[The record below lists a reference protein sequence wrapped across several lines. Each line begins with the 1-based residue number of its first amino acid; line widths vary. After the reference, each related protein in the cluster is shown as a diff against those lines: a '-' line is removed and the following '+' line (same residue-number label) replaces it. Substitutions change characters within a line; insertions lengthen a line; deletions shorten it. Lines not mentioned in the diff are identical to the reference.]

1 MKFTKI
7 DDSNFMMYAIKH
19 YDNPQCKNMEEFYE
33 DLSRIIY
40 IKRLFNKYLNTGDLK
55 EQLILNHIITFYNV
69 FGIEAAT
76 RILFTKID
84 VKYFSLLKTFILYLN
99 YIKPDHDYK
108 EWGLELI
115 SVPLEINVVGKLR
128 KANQ

>member
-84 VKYFSLLKTFILYLN
+84 IKYFSLLKTFILYLN

-115 SVPLEINVVGKLR
+115 SIPLEINVVGKLR

>member
-76 RILFTKID
+76 RILFMKID
-84 VKYFSLLKTFILYLN
+84 IKYYSLLKTFILYLN
-99 YIKPDHDYK
+99 YIKPNHDYK
-108 EWGLELI
+108 EWELDLISIPLEL
-115 SVPLEINVVGKLR
+115 NVASKLR
-128 KANQ
+128 KA

>member
-76 RILFTKID
+76 RILFMKID
-84 VKYFSLLKTFILYLN
+84 SKYYSLLKTFILYLN

-115 SVPLEINVVGKLR
+115 PIPLELNIVSKLR
-128 KANQ
+128 KA

>member
-76 RILFTKID
+76 RILFMKID
-84 VKYFSLLKTFILYLN
+84 IKYYSLLKTFILYIN
-99 YIKPDHDYK
+99 YIKPNHDYK
-108 EWGLELI
+108 EWELDLISIPLEL
-115 SVPLEINVVGKLR
+115 NVASTLR
-128 KANQ
+128 KA